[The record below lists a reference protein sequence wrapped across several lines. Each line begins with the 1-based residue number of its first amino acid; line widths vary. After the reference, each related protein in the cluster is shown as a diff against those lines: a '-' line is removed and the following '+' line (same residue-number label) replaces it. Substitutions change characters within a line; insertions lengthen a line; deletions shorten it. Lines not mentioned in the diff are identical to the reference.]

1 MAPGQTAGWA
11 TTERRWSA
19 WRPPRV
25 AATTRTS
32 RSTASTPSATVARS
46 TSSPRYPRLPAEATI
61 ARPSVVE
68 LQAELTQL
76 RERVGRYPEHLVDR
90 LHTARSACAEG
101 VAGAGPSRTGAGRVG
116 PGSGL
121 APELEEL
128 GAVVLDYGEQVARAR

>member
-25 AATTRTS
+25 PATTRTS

-68 LQAELTQL
+68 LQAQLTQL

-90 LHTARSACAEG
+90 LHTARSACAGRGRRRPVEDRR
-101 VAGAGPSRTGAGRVG
+101 RTGANQ
-116 PGSGL
+116 L
-121 APELEEL
+121 Q
-128 GAVVLDYGEQVARAR
+128 VLPQSLRNWLR